1 MKKVLMFLLCVS
13 IAVSVSAQ
21 NSPEKA
27 KDIRKVMEI
36 SGAGVNGVQVMETMV
51 GQFKQALPDVPDEF
65 WKEAMKEVSADAL
78 IDLIVPIYDK
88 HFTHAEI
95 KQLIAFYETPV
106 GKKLSTTLPLITQE
120 AMAAG
125 QKWGEEIGQS
135 VVEKLR
141 KKGYIK
147 E

>member
-1 MKKVLMFLLCVS
+1 MKNVLMFLLCVS

-95 KQLIAFYETPV
+95 KQMIAFYETPV

-125 QKWGEEIGQS
+125 QKWGEEIGQN

-147 E
+147 Q

>member
-1 MKKVLMFLLCVS
+1 MKNVLMFLLCVS

-27 KDIRKVMEI
+27 KDIRKAMEI

-88 HFTHAEI
+88 HFTHDEI
-95 KQLIAFYETPV
+95 KQMIAFYETPV

-125 QKWGEEIGQS
+125 QKWGEEIGQN

-147 E
+147 Q